1 MREILDSLK
10 QLILSML
17 PRQPLFAEV
26 ISYEDAT
33 NTITVKPTT
42 DSDNIEGVSLDAQG
56 DKDKGFFAV
65 PKAGSDVLIGFINN
79 EPYVKMYSEVDLIV
93 LKENLYSSVKA
104 EEIQTQL
111 YKLDNQLQAVITS
124 LKNWTPVPNDGGAA
138 LKTYFAAQ
146 IVSNERADFDDIIN
160 ENVKH
165 G

>member
-1 MREILDSLK
+1 
-10 QLILSML
+10 
-17 PRQPLFAEV
+17 LFAEV
-26 ISYEDAT
+26 VSYDETT

-65 PKAGSDVLIGFINN
+65 PKVGSDVLIGFIDN
-79 EPYVKMYSEVDLIV
+79 EPYVKMYSELDLVV
-93 LKENLYSSVKA
+93 LKENLYSSLKGN
-104 EEIQTQL
+104 ETREQL

-146 IVSNERADFDDIIN
+146 IAYNERADFNDVIN

>member
-1 MREILDSLK
+1 MRELLDSLK
-10 QLILSML
+10 QLIISLL
-17 PRQPLFAEV
+17 PRQPLYAEV
-26 ISYEDAT
+26 VSYDEAT

-42 DSDNIEGVSLDAQG
+42 DGDNIEGVSLDAQG

-65 PKAGSDVLIGFINN
+65 PKVGSDVLVGFIDN
-79 EPYVKMYSEVDLIV
+79 EPYVKMYSELELVV
-93 LKENLYSSVKA
+93 LKENLYSSVKGA
-104 EEIQTQL
+104 EIQTQL

-124 LKNWTPVPNDGGAA
+124 LKNWTPVSGDGGAA

-146 IVSNERADFDDIIN
+146 IVSNDRADFDEILN